1 VADAGKAG
9 AVTIAT
15 NMAGRGTDIKLG
27 PGVVKC
33 DLCGIGSKQTSW
45 QTRSGDEVNPVECEK
60 DVPCGLHILGTER
73 HEARRIDRQ
82 LRGRSGR
89 QGDPGASLFFLSLED
104 DLMRLFG
111 GSQRI
116 SGLMDRMGLEEG
128 EVITHRL
135 VTRAIERAQQKVE
148 GFNFEIRKRLIDY
161 DDVMN
166 RQREAIYGRRDEI
179 IEAEKLNDVLKA
191 MVDDVVEGKIAEHID
206 PSELPENWRLVEL
219 LADLEAT
226 FLYAFLPPKGDIQ
239 DQNEED
245 LLEHVRT
252 AAYEALESRER
263 FLSEE
268 LGSPEVVEEFKKYVL
283 LQTIDERWMDHLHEL
298 DYLKEG
304 IHFRAY
310 AQKNPLVEYKK
321 EAFGLFGELNE
332 TIDQDA
338 LQAFFHARIAARER
352 RRDLGASRAIH
363 QESGVY
369 AMQPA
374 GMGASEAMN
383 QALKEPTPT
392 QPKKRAAEKVG
403 RNDPCPCGSGKK
415 YKKCH
420 GAS

>member
-1 VADAGKAG
+1 
-9 AVTIAT
+9 VTIAT

-27 PGVVKC
+27 PGVVQC
-33 DLCGIGSKQTSW
+33 DECGIGSKKTSW
-45 QTRSGDEVNPVECEK
+45 QTRSGDEVNPAECAR
-60 DVPCGLHILGTER
+60 DVPCGLHIIGTER

-148 GFNFEIRKRLIDY
+148 GYNFEIRKRLIDY

-179 IEAEKLNDVLKA
+179 IEAEHLNDILKT

-206 PSELPENWRLVEL
+206 PSELPENWPLAEL

-226 FLYAFLPPKGDIQ
+226 FLYAFPVPEGDIQ
-239 DQNEED
+239 DQSEED
-245 LLEHVRT
+245 LLGYVRT
-252 AAYEALESRER
+252 TAGEALESRER

-268 LGSPEVVEEFKKYVL
+268 LGNPEVVEEFKKYVL

-332 TIDQDA
+332 TIDKDA
-338 LQAFFHARIAARER
+338 LEAFFHARIAARER
-352 RRDLGASRAIH
+352 RRDPRAAKAIH
-363 QESGVY
+363 QETGSY
-369 AMQPA
+369 AMQGA
-374 GMGASEAMN
+374 GMGASQAMD
-383 QALKEPTPT
+383 QALQEPTSK
-392 QPKKRAAEKVG
+392 QPKRRAEEKVG

-420 GAS
+420 GAG